1 MLRRIRKRSKQ
12 QRPFHMPI
20 SDDVPTRKFPVS
32 QRFFLRGSWNGL
44 LWRRAAGFLAS
55 GDFSEDSHKNDL
67 IDCVDYSDSGIE
79 ERYARLRGRSA
90 G

>member
-1 MLRRIRKRSKQ
+1 
-12 QRPFHMPI
+12 MPI

-32 QRFFLRGSWNGL
+32 QRFFLTGGWNGL
-44 LWRRAAGFLAS
+44 LRRRAAGFRAS
-55 GDFSEDSHKNDL
+55 VGFSEDSYKNDL
-67 IDCVDYSDSGIE
+67 IDCADYSDFETE